1 MGLTGEQS
9 THNVKPFA
17 ISPGLAAF
25 FGTLALLAL
34 LRIAMSYLLVPEAIA
49 MPVSLLITIVF
60 VALPVLAL
68 FRAGS
73 HPWTGR
79 LAMGFVVAGGV
90 IQFLLPLLIPRGG
103 GFLPIL
109 LSAIAQQGLPMW
121 TVGLGAGLALLLKDK
136 NMLLPVAIFLALF
149 DIFLV
154 FTPLGFVQQLMKSQP
169 KLLPAVAHQIPQVA
183 TQPQET
189 GVPVG
194 TFAYIGPAD
203 FLFMGMFF
211 VAVFRFGMRSRETLR
226 WLLIALALYIP
237 LALFLGP
244 IPLLVPIGLAVL
256 LVNLRE
262 FKMNT
267 EEKLSTAI
275 VAAIGIG
282 IIVWSATR
290 PKPVA
295 PPEPLPQEA
304 GQGLPESEGSP
315 LQGLPDQRRWPLDQ
329 KPPDAPGST
338 PDRP

>member
-1 MGLTGEQS
+1 MS
-9 THNVKPFA
+9 K
-17 ISPGLAAF
+17 GLAAF
-25 FGTLALLAL
+25 FGTLGLLAI
-34 LRIAMSYLLVPEAIA
+34 LRVAMSYLLVPEALRV
-49 MPVSLLITIVF
+49 PVSFLITIAF
-60 VALPVLAL
+60 VILPVLAL
-68 FRAGS
+68 FKAGS
-73 HPWTGR
+73 HPWTTKLVFAFIFIG
-79 LAMGFVVAGGV
+79 LA
-90 IQFLLPLLIPRGG
+90 IQFLVPMLSPGG
-103 GFLPIL
+103 PGFLPIL
-109 LSAIAQQGLPMW
+109 VSAIAQQGLPMW

-154 FTPLGFVQQLMKSQP
+154 FTPVGFVQQLMKSHP
-169 KLLPAVAHQIPQVA
+169 KLLPAMAHQIPQIA
-183 TQPQET
+183 TKPQET

-211 VAVFRFGMRSRETLR
+211 VAVFRFGLRSKETFR
-226 WLLIALALYIP
+226 WLLVALGLYIP
-237 LALFLGP
+237 LALLLGP
-244 IPLLVPIGLAVL
+244 VPLLVPIGLAVL

-295 PPEPLPQEA
+295 PPEPLPRESGQA
-304 GQGLPESEGSP
+304 PQGLEDSLSP
-315 LQGLPDQRRWPLDQ
+315 GQSGQSPSQ
-329 KPPDAPGST
+329 PPGVPGNT
-338 PDRP
+338 PSRP